1 LQNFDVKWKTISWD
15 GSSSYMFQL
24 LVSFFSYFFG
34 GVLAERLL
42 LTLLHHVF
50 IFLFLD
56 FCVCPLYSCKKRCVC
71 VCVCSCKR
79 LICLWIMQR
88 DTFVCVCVLARD
100 LYVFGL
106 CKERHL
112 CVCVFLQEICRESY
126 KTCVNFFQSFFSF
139 LECNKIQQLWW
150 VGGWVGRDSHSPRL
164 ALGALFFFFWGGA
177 KFRPLGDKKKWQC
190 ESFVFFFE
198 KLLQSRHI
206 LRNMI
211 Q

>member
-1 LQNFDVKWKTISWD
+1 
-15 GSSSYMFQL
+15 MFQL

-112 CVCVFLQEICRESY
+112 CVCV
-126 KTCVNFFQSFFSF
+126 CVCSCKKFVERVTRLVSNFSKASSVFWSATKFSNF
-139 LECNKIQQLWW
+139 
-150 VGGWVGRDSHSPRL
+150 GGWVGGEGFALAKTSFRSIVYFFLGWGEISPTWRQKKMAVRIL
-164 ALGALFFFFWGGA
+164 CFFFLKNSYKVAIFWGIW
-177 KFRPLGDKKKWQC
+177 FNSNYPPD
-190 ESFVFFFE
+190 S
-198 KLLQSRHI
+198 
-206 LRNMI
+206 
-211 Q
+211 